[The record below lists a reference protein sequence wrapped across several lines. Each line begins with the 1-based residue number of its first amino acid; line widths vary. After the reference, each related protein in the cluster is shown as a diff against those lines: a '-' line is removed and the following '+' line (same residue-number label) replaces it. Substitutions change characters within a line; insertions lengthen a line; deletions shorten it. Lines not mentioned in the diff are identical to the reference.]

1 MTGNGLIYLY
11 KMLSLGFSYP
21 EEKNWIM
28 LEKML
33 YEGESLLDGEILAML
48 KDFKNYFTDNRHR
61 INDVKSEYLDIFD
74 MGRKISPYETEY
86 LTEKISRKPF
96 ELADISGF
104 YSAFGFGINED
115 MTNKESADHIS
126 VELEFMAIIALK
138 EEYARGAKQKE
149 NENIVHD
156 AGRKF
161 LNDHLA
167 KWGFYYC
174 SQIQELEF
182 GSFYKKLGSIL
193 ESLLSI
199 ECDRYGLDAMSFKK
213 KIERDVYDGV
223 REEVLACGHNFSPA
237 DE

>member
-1 MTGNGLIYLY
+1 MTRTGLIYLY
-11 KMLSLGFSYP
+11 KILSLGLAYP

-33 YEGESLLDGEILAML
+33 SESEGLHDGGILAML
-48 KDFKNYFTDNRHR
+48 KDFRDYLTNNRDRIDNM
-61 INDVKSEYLDIFD
+61 KSEYLNIFD

-104 YSAFGFGINED
+104 YSAFGFSINED
-115 MTNKESADHIS
+115 MTNKESVDHIS

-138 EEYARGAKQKE
+138 EEYARGIKQKE

-161 LNDHLA
+161 LKEHLA
-167 KWGFYYC
+167 RWGFYYC
-174 SQIQELEF
+174 RQIQELECD
-182 GSFYKKLGSIL
+182 SFYKKLGSIL
-193 ESLLSI
+193 ESVLSI
-199 ECDRYGLDAMSFKK
+199 ECDRYGLDALSFKK
-213 KIERDVYDGV
+213 GIDRDLYKGV
-223 REEVLACGHNFSPA
+223 RDEVLTCGQIILPV
-237 DE
+237 DK

>member
-1 MTGNGLIYLY
+1 MTNNSLIYLY
-11 KMLSLGFSYP
+11 KILSLGFSYP

-33 YEGESLLDGEILAML
+33 SESERLLDGEILAKL
-48 KDFKNYFTDNRHR
+48 KDFKNYLINNRDRIDN
-61 INDVKSEYLDIFD
+61 IKSEYLNIFD
-74 MGRKISPYETEY
+74 IGRKISPYETEY

-104 YSAFGFGINED
+104 YSAFGFSINED

-138 EEYARGAKQKE
+138 EEYARKAKQKD

-167 KWGFYYC
+167 RWGFYYC
-174 SQIQELEF
+174 RQIQELER

-193 ESLLSI
+193 ESVLSI
-199 ECDRYGLDAMSFKK
+199 ECDRYGLDASSFKK
-213 KIERDVYDGV
+213 KIDRDLYEGV
-223 REEVLACGHNFSPA
+223 RDEVLACEQIFSPV